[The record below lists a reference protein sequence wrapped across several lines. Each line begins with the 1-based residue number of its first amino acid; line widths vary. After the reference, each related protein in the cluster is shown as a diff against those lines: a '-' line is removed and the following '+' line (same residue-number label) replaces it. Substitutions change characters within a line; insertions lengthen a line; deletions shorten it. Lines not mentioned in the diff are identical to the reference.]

1 MAAVWKVSWKDVRM
15 KAGNWLG
22 SCCSS
27 PEADRT
33 VAYIYESSILRK
45 LSSKNN
51 LGKKKKPEQSPLL
64 HKIYQ
69 NTCLSIRICFK
80 RMYFL
85 P

>member
-27 PEADRT
+27 LEEDRT

-51 LGKKKKPEQSPLL
+51 LGKKKNQNKALFFIKYI
-64 HKIYQ
+64 KIHVYQ
-69 NTCLSIRICFK
+69 
-80 RMYFL
+80 
-85 P
+85 

>member
-27 PEADRT
+27 SEEDRT

-51 LGKKKKPEQSPLL
+51 LGKKKNQNKALFFIKYI
-64 HKIYQ
+64 KIHVYQ
-69 NTCLSIRICFK
+69 
-80 RMYFL
+80 
-85 P
+85 